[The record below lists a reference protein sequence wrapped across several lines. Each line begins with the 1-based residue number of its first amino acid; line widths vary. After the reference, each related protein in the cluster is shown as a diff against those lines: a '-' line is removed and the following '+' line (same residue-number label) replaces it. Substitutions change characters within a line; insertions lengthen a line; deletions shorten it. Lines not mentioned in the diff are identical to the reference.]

1 MDTTRVARPQR
12 RHQMPRPGKADSA
25 PKATF
30 HLGRARLRTATP
42 PCRRA
47 IALPSPS
54 PIRSIWLKTRSS
66 GTHVDVLLHAADG
79 LDAPLAVG
87 CGGGGGDDVEDHR
100 RVGQFLKRG
109 AKGGDE
115 VRRQVANEPHGVGDD
130 DLALVREL
138 QVLRR
143 GVEGR
148 EHLVGDVH
156 WVCVRARSSVLL
168 PAFVLPTMDSTGTVA
183 RPRRCRRFSRS
194 SGVRRS
200 LGTPAV
206 ELWRSAGEM
215 WIGRTLV
222 AGASRAVAW
231 RSVVGDRG
239 RAETATGHGFNS
251 RRLGCWWWSARPGWE
266 ENETGETDESPPWR
280 CVGTPRRAWRGGHD
294 ALDVASPAG
303 GLRR

>member
-1 MDTTRVARPQR
+1 MPASQ
-12 RHQMPRPGKADSA
+12 HQVRGDYLAAVPHLQEGKRKAASA

-87 CGGGGGDDVEDHR
+87 CGGGGGEVEDHR

-115 VRRQVANEPHGVGDD
+115 VRRQVANEPHGVRDD

-239 RAETATGHGFNS
+239 RAETATGHGFDS
-251 RRLGCWWWSARPGWE
+251 RRLQYPYLRVVERFSRCPARGS
-266 ENETGETDESPPWR
+266 GKF
-280 CVGTPRRAWRGGHD
+280 RGKMQ
-294 ALDVASPAG
+294 PA
-303 GLRR
+303 

>member
-1 MDTTRVARPQR
+1 
-12 RHQMPRPGKADSA
+12 MPGTADSA

-87 CGGGGGDDVEDHR
+87 CGGGGDEVEDHR

-115 VRRQVANEPHGVGDD
+115 VRRQVADEPHGVGDD

-148 EHLVGDVH
+148 EHLVH

-168 PAFVLPTMDSTGTVA
+168 PAFVLPTMDSTGTAA

-222 AGASRAVAW
+222 AGASPAVAW

-239 RAETATGHGFNS
+239 RAETATGHGFDS
-251 RRLGCWWWSARPGWE
+251 RRLHHS
-266 ENETGETDESPPWR
+266 
-280 CVGTPRRAWRGGHD
+280 
-294 ALDVASPAG
+294 
-303 GLRR
+303 